1 MQDKELMQALRD
13 DGMTLAEI
21 ANKFDVSTGY
31 VAKYTKS
38 IPNRIS
44 AAKLRLLIESGDV
57 LDREY
62 EITCGRQV
70 VGTFKPAGV

>member
-13 DGMTLAEI
+13 DGMTVADIAE
-21 ANKFDVSTGY
+21 KFEVSVGH
-31 VAKYTKS
+31 VAAYTVA
-38 IPNRIS
+38 IPNRMS
-44 AAKLRLLIESGDV
+44 VAKLRSLIESGEV

-70 VGTFKPAGV
+70 VGTFKPVGV